1 MRARADVEVGLGI
14 VMLAGVQ
21 TSGVSPSK
29 PLDRIARR
37 KKHGH
42 LTFFWHL
49 LTILRL
55 KLNLFQQQSHVLN
68 PCVHVKQGAPCKGV
82 A

>member
-29 PLDRIARR
+29 PLDRIAWL

-42 LTFFWHL
+42 LTFFLASFDHFAAKTESVSTTEPRSKPL
-49 LTILRL
+49 C
-55 KLNLFQQQSHVLN
+55 S
-68 PCVHVKQGAPCKGV
+68 C
-82 A
+82 